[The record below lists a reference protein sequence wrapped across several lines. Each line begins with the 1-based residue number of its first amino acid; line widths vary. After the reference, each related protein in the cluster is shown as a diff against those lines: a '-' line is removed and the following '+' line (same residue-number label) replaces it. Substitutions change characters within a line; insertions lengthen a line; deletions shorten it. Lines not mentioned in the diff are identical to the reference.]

1 MRKSTAMIERLT
13 PHGSPAPRGSYSP
26 AVRAGDFVFVSGQL
40 PIDAASNRIVSAS
53 VAEQT
58 RQTIENLKT
67 VLSAAG
73 AGLADV
79 VKCSVFLADI
89 RDFAA
94 MNEVYAE
101 FFGEA
106 KPARSTVQAVLPSS
120 EARVEIDCIAYAPR
134 GAAA

>member
-1 MRKSTAMIERLT
+1 MIERLT
-13 PHGSPAPRGSYSP
+13 PPGSPAPLGPYSP
-26 AVRAGDFVFVSGQL
+26 AVQVGDFVFVSGQL
-40 PIDAASNRIVSAS
+40 PIDAASGKIVSSS
-53 VAEQT
+53 VADQT
-58 RQTIENLKT
+58 RQTIENLQA

-73 AGLADV
+73 VGLAAV

-94 MNEVYAE
+94 MNEVYSE

-106 KPARSTVQAVLPSS
+106 KPARSTVQAVLPSP

-134 GAAA
+134 KASA

>member
-1 MRKSTAMIERLT
+1 MRKSTAMIERFT
-13 PHGSPAPRGSYSP
+13 PHGSPAPRGPYSP
-26 AVRAGDFVFVSGQL
+26 AVRAGEFVFVSGQL
-40 PIDAASNRIVSAS
+40 PIDAASNKIASAS

-94 MNEVYAE
+94 MTEV
-101 FFGEA
+101 
-106 KPARSTVQAVLPSS
+106 
-120 EARVEIDCIAYAPR
+120 
-134 GAAA
+134 

>member
-1 MRKSTAMIERLT
+1 MIERLT
-13 PHGSPAPRGSYSP
+13 PPGSPAPRGPYSP

-40 PIDAASNRIVSAS
+40 PIDAATNNVVSNS

-58 RQTIENLKT
+58 RQTIENLQAA
-67 VLSAAG
+67 LSAAG

-134 GAAA
+134 DTGD

>member
-1 MRKSTAMIERLT
+1 MIERLT
-13 PHGSPAPRGSYSP
+13 PPGSPAPRGPYSP

-40 PIDAASNRIVSAS
+40 PIDAANNKVVSSS

-58 RQTIENLKT
+58 RQTIENLQT
-67 VLSAAG
+67 VLAAAG

-94 MNEVYAE
+94 MNDVYAE

-120 EARVEIDCIAYAPR
+120 EARVEIDCIAYAPVKS
-134 GAAA
+134 AA

>member
-1 MRKSTAMIERLT
+1 
-13 PHGSPAPRGSYSP
+13 
-26 AVRAGDFVFVSGQL
+26 L
-40 PIDAASNRIVSAS
+40 PIDAASNKIVASS
-53 VAEQT
+53 VADQT
-58 RQTIENLKT
+58 RQTIENLQT

-73 AGLADV
+73 AGLSDV

-94 MNEVYAE
+94 MNEIYAE

-120 EARVEIDCIAYAPR
+120 EARVEIDCIAYVPR
-134 GAAA
+134 DASAQG

>member
-1 MRKSTAMIERLT
+1 MIERLT
-13 PHGSPAPRGSYSP
+13 PAGSPAPSGPYSP

-40 PIDAASNRIVSAS
+40 PIDAASNKIVSSS
-53 VAEQT
+53 VADQT
-58 RQTIENLKT
+58 RQTIENLQA

-73 AGLADV
+73 VGLAAV

-94 MNEVYAE
+94 MNEVYSQ

-134 GAAA
+134 NASA

>member
-13 PHGSPAPRGSYSP
+13 PHGSPAPRGPYSP

-40 PIDAASNRIVSAS
+40 PIDAASNKIASAS

>member
-1 MRKSTAMIERLT
+1 MIERLT
-13 PHGSPAPRGSYSP
+13 PPGSPAPRGPYSP

-40 PIDAASNRIVSAS
+40 PIDAASNKIVSSS

-58 RQTIENLKT
+58 RQTIENLQA

-73 AGLADV
+73 VGLSDV

-94 MNEVYAE
+94 MNEVYSE

-134 GAAA
+134 NAAA

>member
-1 MRKSTAMIERLT
+1 MIERLT
-13 PHGSPAPRGSYSP
+13 PPGSPAPRGPYSP

-40 PIDAASNRIVSAS
+40 PIDAASNKIVASS
-53 VAEQT
+53 VADQT
-58 RQTIENLKT
+58 RQTIENLQT

-73 AGLADV
+73 AGLSDV

-94 MNEVYAE
+94 MNEIYAE

-120 EARVEIDCIAYAPR
+120 EARVEIDCIAYVPR
-134 GAAA
+134 DASAQG

>member
-1 MRKSTAMIERLT
+1 MIERLT
-13 PHGSPAPRGSYSP
+13 PHGSPAPRGPYSP

-40 PIDAASNRIVSAS
+40 PIDAASNKIASAS

-58 RQTIENLKT
+58 RQTIENLQT

>member
-1 MRKSTAMIERLT
+1 MRESTAMIERLT
-13 PHGSPAPRGSYSP
+13 PNGSPAPRGPYSP

-40 PIDAASNRIVSAS
+40 PIDAASNRVVSAS

-58 RQTIENLKT
+58 RQTIENLQT

-106 KPARSTVQAVLPSS
+106 KPARSTVQAVLPSA

>member
-1 MRKSTAMIERLT
+1 MIERLT
-13 PHGSPAPRGSYSP
+13 PHGSPAPRGPYSP

-40 PIDAASNRIVSAS
+40 PIDAASNKIASAS

>member
-1 MRKSTAMIERLT
+1 MIERLT
-13 PHGSPAPRGSYSP
+13 PPGAAAPRGPYSP

-40 PIDAASNRIVSAS
+40 PIDAASGQIVSPS
-53 VAEQT
+53 VAQQT
-58 RQTIENLKT
+58 RQTIENLQT

-79 VKCSVFLADI
+79 VRCSVFLADI

-120 EARVEIDCIAYAPR
+120 EARVEIDCIAYAPP

>member
-13 PHGSPAPRGSYSP
+13 PHGSPAPRGAYSP

-40 PIDAASNRIVSAS
+40 PIDAASNKIASAS
-53 VAEQT
+53 VADQT
-58 RQTIENLKT
+58 RQTIENLQT